1 MMPTSNYRPPDP
13 TAEYR
18 RVLEAD
24 SALLVA
30 AETIRNSEYATNQR
44 ATPTELPSQRY
55 LGSIERKWPKPPA
68 EQAFSG
74 IVGEIVRTIEP
85 HTEADPSALLFQLL
99 VGFGNLIGR
108 GPFVIADGARHGCN
122 LFIAIVGVS
131 SKGRKGTALS
141 HVLRVL
147 EAIDSQW
154 ARTRIQGGLSSGEGL
169 IWGVRDPIEKL
180 EAVREKK
187 RVVEYQTV
195 VNDSGVSD
203 KRLLIVETEFAATL
217 RVMAREGSTLGTT
230 IRQAWDTGDL
240 RVLTKNSPAQ
250 ATGAHISIVGHITR
264 DELLRHLTST
274 DIANGFAN
282 RFLFT
287 CSRRSKLL
295 PEGGDI
301 QSVDFAPLLG
311 RLAEVA
317 SAARNTGEIRLDD
330 GARKIWREVYPTLSE
345 GRPGLLGSVT
355 GRSEAQVLRLS
366 LVYALLDGATV
377 ISTPHMLAAL
387 AAWDYSEASAQFI
400 FGDSL
405 GYPEAD
411 RILAALR
418 GVPGGL
424 TRTEIRDLF
433 NRNQREPVI
442 EGALTSLEERG
453 LARRA
458 IIQTGG
464 RPTERWISG
473 TPTTPKT
480 T

>member
-1 MMPTSNYRPPDP
+1 MMPTSNYKPRDP
-13 TAEYR
+13 AAEYR

-24 SALLVA
+24 PALLAA
-30 AETIRNSEYATNQR
+30 AEIIHNSEGATHQAV
-44 ATPTELPSQRY
+44 ATPTESPSQCDQA
-55 LGSIERKWPKPPA
+55 SIELKWPKPPA
-68 EQAFSG
+68 EQAFRG
-74 IVGEIVRTIEP
+74 IVGEIVRRIEP

-99 VGFGNLIGR
+99 VGFGSLVGR
-108 GPFVIADGARHGCN
+108 GAYVLADGARHGCN
-122 LFIAIVGVS
+122 LFTAIVGAS

-147 EAIDSQW
+147 KAIDSEW
-154 ARTRIQGGLSSGEGL
+154 VRTRIQGGLSSGEGL
-169 IWGVRDPIEKL
+169 IWGVRDPIEKR
-180 EAVREKK
+180 EAVREKN
-187 RVVEYQTV
+187 RVVDYQTV
-195 VNDSGVSD
+195 VQDSGVSD

-250 ATGAHISIVGHITR
+250 ATGAHISILGHITR

-295 PEGGDI
+295 PEGGDL
-301 QSVDFAPLLG
+301 QSEDLAPLIR

-317 SAARNTGEIRLDD
+317 SAARDTGEIRLDA
-330 GARKIWREVYPTLSE
+330 GARKIWREVYPALSE
-345 GRPGLLGSVT
+345 GKPGLLGTVT

-366 LVYALLDGATV
+366 LVYALSDGATV
-377 ISTPHMLAAL
+377 ISLTHILAAL
-387 AAWDYSEASAQFI
+387 AAWDYCVASAQFI

-418 GVPGGL
+418 AAPGGL

-433 NRNQREPVI
+433 SRNQREPVI
-442 EGALTSLEERG
+442 EGALTALEERG

-458 IIQTGG
+458 ILQTGG
-464 RPTERWISG
+464 RPTERWIAG
-473 TPTTPKT
+473 MTTTKT